1 MDNSN
6 SSDRFLKLPDVYICL
21 LGLLSYSVGMLTIG
35 LSSSI
40 SLVFI
45 SGVLGMGAR
54 VADSILRSL
63 VSQVKKV
70 VFVKCLTLLLYFG
83 DFKTINPIF

>member
-1 MDNSN
+1 MDKVFKPSLLN
-6 SSDRFLKLPDVYICL
+6 RFLKLPDVYICL

-63 VSQVKKV
+63 VSQVKV
-70 VFVKCLTLLLYFG
+70 MCLFN
-83 DFKTINPIF
+83 I